1 MNGLNH
7 PAAYADCKKNRFKI
21 ESCIIVTFKGWPRT
35 GKENLKKI
43 IPTSRKKCRKRLW
56 TRSQRNKIFIME
68 EVVKKQ
74 YQIPVAKQNKGQ
86 KPPPNIDT
94 LVNLIRKVS
103 VNS

>member
-1 MNGLNH
+1 
-7 PAAYADCKKNRFKI
+7 
-21 ESCIIVTFKGWPRT
+21 
-35 GKENLKKI
+35 
-43 IPTSRKKCRKRLW
+43 
-56 TRSQRNKIFIME
+56 ME